1 MRTLPNRDRATTPR
15 LRQIHFR
22 LVQGGLPHR
31 VPSIAQ
37 MNAVGGE
44 VRSQIAITGGEVRV
58 DVEIVGSLTF
68 GNDGKPAVQR
78 LDAIVGDLG
87 RSGGENRL
95 EDDLGLG
102 VLLAKLLEGLRN
114 IAKNIRASDSSF
126 QIIYTR
132 HDINRVGMCS
142 GKVRRSPQHL
152 ARRFPG
158 YSLVQP
164 YRRSRKTIARKP
176 QT

>member
-1 MRTLPNRDRATTPR
+1 MTPR

-22 LVQGGLPHR
+22 LVQGGLPDG

-37 MNAVGGE
+37 VNTVGGQ

-68 GNDGKPAVQR
+68 GNDGKPAVKR
-78 LDAIVGDLG
+78 LDTIVGDLG

-102 VLLAKLLEGLRN
+102 MSLAELLEGLRN
-114 IAKNIRASDSSF
+114 IAQNVRALDSSF
-126 QIIYTR
+126 QIIDTR
-132 HDINRVGMCS
+132 HDINRAGMNDVGRCS
-142 GKVRRSPQHL
+142 GETRRSPQHL
-152 ARRFPG
+152 ARRFPRNP
-158 YSLVQP
+158 LV
-164 YRRSRKTIARKP
+164 
-176 QT
+176 